1 MNKKPFIIGI
11 IIAAIITIL
20 FSILLPDGHG
30 KYEQIFKKSITKQET
45 LDSTLFYR
53 SFQNGLIR
61 ISKDGAS
68 YYNLNGEL
76 IWIKSFNMK
85 NPIYST
91 KGKYFTIADRGGN
104 DILIFDK
111 NGVVG
116 EGKTNKVIQQVSIA
130 KTGHV
135 YVILEDE
142 DFSYIH
148 VLDKKCNIKD
158 ISIKCSIEGEGF
170 PLDLS
175 VSNDATELVVSYG
188 YINENN
194 TFSSKVVFYNFDE
207 VGKNISADRVV
218 GTFKNEYNQKY
229 VARVNFSDNDY
240 AQTFYDGGLDFYSTK
255 VLTKTQLIQKKE
267 FDKKIKSIDFNENI
281 EVIVLDDGET
291 TIFDKKSNEMAT
303 IMADSLYTD
312 FYISNDYLV
321 FQKGNKAQ
329 IFSKNGNKIFD
340 GEIIANAIRIEVKSF
355 LFFTDLYIGTN
366 KEIYKL
372 RIK

>member
-1 MNKKPFIIGI
+1 MNKRPFIIGI
-11 IIAAIITIL
+11 IVAVVLTIL
-20 FSILLPDGHG
+20 FSIFLPNGRE
-30 KYEQIFKKSITKQET
+30 KYEQIYKKSITKQET

-53 SFQNGLIR
+53 SFQNGLVR
-61 ISKDGAS
+61 ISKDGSS
-68 YYNLNGEL
+68 YYNLDGDL

-85 NPIYST
+85 NPIFSM

-104 DILIFDK
+104 DILVFDK

-116 EGKTNKVIQQVSIA
+116 EGKTSKVIQQVSIA

-135 YVILEDE
+135 YAILEDE

-148 VLDKKCNIKD
+148 VLDKNCNIKD

-175 VSNDATELVVSYG
+175 VSNDATQLIVSYG
-188 YINENN
+188 FINNDKA
-194 TFSSKVVFYNFDE
+194 FSSKVVFYNFDE

-218 GTFKNEYNQKY
+218 GTFKDEYNKKY
-229 VARVNFSDNDY
+229 VAFVNFSDNDY
-240 AQTFYDGGLDFYSTK
+240 AQSFYDGGLDFFSTK
-255 VLTKTQLIQKKE
+255 VLTKIQMIKKE
-267 FDKKIKSIDFNENI
+267 KYDSKIQAIDFSESI
-281 EVIVLDDGET
+281 EAVVLEDGNVL
-291 TIFDKKSNEMAT
+291 IYDKKSNEMARFNT
-303 IMADSLYTD
+303 GEIYSD

-321 FQKGNKAQ
+321 FQKGNKAL
-329 IFSKNGNKIFD
+329 IYSKNGSKIFD
-340 GEIIANAIRIEVKSF
+340 GEIITNAIRIEVKKF
-355 LFFTDLYIGTN
+355 FIFTDLYVGTN